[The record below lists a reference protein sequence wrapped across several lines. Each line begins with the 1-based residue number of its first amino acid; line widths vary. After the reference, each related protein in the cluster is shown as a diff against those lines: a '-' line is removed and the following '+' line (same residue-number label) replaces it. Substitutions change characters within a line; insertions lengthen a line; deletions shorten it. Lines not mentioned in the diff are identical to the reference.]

1 MTLPL
6 ANLVDVA
13 LLCGLI
19 WTIQVVHYPLFARVP
34 EAAWASYEAD
44 HQRRITVLVLPLML
58 ANVGL
63 AVALLLDPAT
73 PDGLALANA
82 ALAAGIFGATGL
94 VYAPIHGRLA
104 QRHDPALLGTLVR
117 LNWVRTG
124 AWTVQLAVAVAI
136 LQDAV

>member
-34 EAAWASYEAD
+34 AAAWPTYEAE
-44 HQRRITVLVLPLML
+44 HQQRITVLVLPLMV

-63 AVALLLDPAT
+63 AVALLADPGGPA
-73 PDGLALANA
+73 ALETANA

-94 VYAPIHGRLA
+94 VYAPLHGRLSE
-104 QRHDPALLGTLVR
+104 RHDPALLDRLVR
-117 LNWVRTG
+117 LNWLRTV
-124 AWTVQLAVAVAI
+124 AWTVQLAVAVAL